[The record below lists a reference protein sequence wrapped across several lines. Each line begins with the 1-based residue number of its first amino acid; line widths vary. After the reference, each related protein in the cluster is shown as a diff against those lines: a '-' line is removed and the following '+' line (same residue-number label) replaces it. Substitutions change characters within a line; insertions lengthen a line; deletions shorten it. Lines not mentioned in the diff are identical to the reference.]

1 MLSVISRIMMFYV
14 TDVLEIKCDF
24 FLSHRP
30 SCQKR
35 LTMALVAIYQ
45 QKESA
50 RIKNPWSSHV
60 LLLMLGLT
68 PWGCTHRPKKGL
80 EEMRLEFHGL
90 KYKKE

>member
-1 MLSVISRIMMFYV
+1 MLSVISRIMMFYE

-60 LLLMLGLT
+60 LHVRFNTMGMH
-68 PWGCTHRPKKGL
+68 PPPKKRARGD
-80 EEMRLEFHGL
+80 EVGISQVEV
-90 KYKKE
+90 

>member
-1 MLSVISRIMMFYV
+1 MGQMSLRSSVI
-14 TDVLEIKCDF
+14 F
-24 FLSHRP
+24 FLSYRP

-45 QKESA
+45 QKENA
-50 RIKNPWSSHV
+50 RIKNPWSSCV

-68 PWGCTHRPKKGL
+68 PWGCTLPPPPSPNIGL
-80 EEMRLEFHGL
+80 EEMRLEFHEL